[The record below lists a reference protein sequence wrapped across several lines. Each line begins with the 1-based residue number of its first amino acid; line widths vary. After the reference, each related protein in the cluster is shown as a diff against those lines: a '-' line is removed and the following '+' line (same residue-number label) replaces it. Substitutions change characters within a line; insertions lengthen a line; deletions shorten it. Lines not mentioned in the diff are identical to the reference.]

1 MNAESLSIHVCLWG
15 FKKKISVCSFPY
27 VCCIYILLDVYSLI
41 HFLDTKQFWFSYMDI
56 TL

>member
-1 MNAESLSIHVCLWG
+1 MQNLSQFMYVFEAL
-15 FKKKISVCSFPY
+15 KKKISVCSFPY